1 MKSQIN
7 EKKKAG
13 KKLMKPNTVSLEK
26 KDKILWKKYE
36 QSLRDLWDLVKKS
49 NMYHWSPRDNRAE
62 KINEEINGRK
72 FLNSGE

>member
-26 KDKILWKKYE
+26 KDKMDKPMARLTMMMRERGTVCVHKRTHYQYKE
-36 QSLRDLWDLVKKS
+36 
-49 NMYHWSPRDNRAE
+49 
-62 KINEEINGRK
+62 
-72 FLNSGE
+72 

>member
-26 KDKILWKKYE
+26 KDKMGKPAARLTKMRE
-36 QSLRDLWDLVKKS
+36 R
-49 NMYHWSPRDNRAE
+49 
-62 KINEEINGRK
+62 GRVCVHK
-72 FLNSGE
+72 RTHYQYKE

>member
-26 KDKILWKKYE
+26 KDKMDKPMARLTMMMRE
-36 QSLRDLWDLVKKS
+36 
-49 NMYHWSPRDNRAE
+49 RARVCVHKRTHYQYKE
-62 KINEEINGRK
+62 
-72 FLNSGE
+72 

>member
-1 MKSQIN
+1 MTKKVPVNLKIN
-7 EKKKAG
+7 QQQ
-13 KKLMKPNTVSLEK
+13 LSNLEK

>member
-1 MKSQIN
+1 MTKKVPVNLKIN
-7 EKKKAG
+7 QQQ
-13 KKLMKPNTVSLEK
+13 LSNLEK

-36 QSLRDLWDLVKKS
+36 QSLRDLWDHVKKS

>member
-26 KDKILWKKYE
+26 KIKWINLWQDWQWWWEKEEECVYTREHITNIRNKG
-36 QSLRDLWDLVKKS
+36 
-49 NMYHWSPRDNRAE
+49 DNTTDPTD
-62 KINEEINGRK
+62 N
-72 FLNSGE
+72 